1 MRINLMENSSTF
13 ALTEVNATTVGALR
27 QERNLGDAVINVDR
41 VVAADDHVLEDR
53 AEGEEMN
60 VAVVNKDKKGGKPDT
75 LRKRRKGSHKTIDAV
90 TRNHILLDVEAGMPV
105 AKAAKE
111 YGVHYTS
118 IYSWM
123 NKGIKAHR
131 RLKSDNKLS
140 STRLNANGTLTSKD
154 DAGTVR
160 RKIIAA
166 SKDVTKPTIL
176 PVETDHN
183 EIKSRVKEV
192 VLHISGTYVPAKG
205 QLRITRELLN
215 YLNEVG
221 AHLTK

>member
-27 QERNLGDAVINVDR
+27 QERDLGDAVINVDR
-41 VVAADDHVLEDR
+41 VVAADSHVLEERD
-53 AEGEEMN
+53 EGQEMN
-60 VAVVNKDKKGGKPDT
+60 VAVVNKDKKGGNT
-75 LRKRRKGSHKTIDAV
+75 TTMRKRKKGSSKTIDAI

-105 AKAAKE
+105 ARAAKA
-111 YGVHYTS
+111 YNVHYTS

-123 NKGIKAHR
+123 NKGIKAH
-131 RLKSDNKLS
+131 KKVKADAKLS
-140 STRLNANGTLTSKD
+140 STRINSNGTLTLD
-154 DAGTVR
+154 DKVT
-160 RKIIAA
+160 II
-166 SKDVTKPTIL
+166 PTIL
-176 PVETDHN
+176 PVETN
-183 EIKSRVKEV
+183 KFQPRVKEV
-192 VLHISGTYVPAKG
+192 ILHLSGTYVPAKG

>member
-27 QERNLGDAVINVDR
+27 QERDLGDAVINVDR
-41 VVAADDHVLEDR
+41 VVAADDHVLEERED
-53 AEGEEMN
+53 GQEMN
-60 VAVVNKDKKGGKPDT
+60 VAVVNKDKKGGKPAT
-75 LRKRRKGSHKTIDAV
+75 IRKRRQGSKKSVDLTL
-90 TRNHILLDVEAGMPV
+90 RNHILLDVEAGMPV

-123 NKGIKAHR
+123 NKGIKAHTKVR
-131 RLKSDNKLS
+131 ANTSTTKILS
-140 STRLNANGTLTSKD
+140 TTRVDQSGTIS
-154 DAGTVR
+154 
-160 RKIIAA
+160 
-166 SKDVTKPTIL
+166 IL
-176 PVETDHN
+176 PTETD
-183 EIKSRVKEV
+183 KFQPRVKEV
-192 VLHISGTYVPAKG
+192 ILHVSGTFVPAKG

>member
-60 VAVVNKDKKGGKPDT
+60 VAVVNKDKKGGKPAT
-75 LRKRRKGSHKTIDAV
+75 ITRRRKKGSHKQVDA
-90 TRNHILLDVEAGMPV
+90 TLRNHILLDVEAGMPI

-118 IYSWM
+118 IYSWI
-123 NKGIKAHR
+123 NKGIKAHTKVR
-131 RLKSDNKLS
+131 ANNTGTAKVLS
-140 STRLNANGTLTSKD
+140 TTRIDKVGNLS
-154 DAGTVR
+154 
-160 RKIIAA
+160 
-166 SKDVTKPTIL
+166 IL
-176 PVETDHN
+176 PTETD
-183 EIKSRVKEV
+183 KFQPRVKEV
-192 VLHISGTYVPAKG
+192 ILQISGTFVPAKG
-205 QLRITRELLN
+205 QLRITRELLS

>member
-60 VAVVNKDKKGGKPDT
+60 VAVVNKDKKGGKPAT
-75 LRKRRKGSHKTIDAV
+75 LRKRRKGSVKQVDA
-90 TRNHILLDVEAGMPV
+90 TLRNHILLDVEAGMPV

-123 NKGIKAHR
+123 NKGMKAHR
-131 RLKSDNKLS
+131 RLKTDKQLSASKLS
-140 STRLNANGTLTSKD
+140 TNGTLTTSTTTDK
-154 DAGTVR
+154 TVN
-160 RKIIAA
+160 
-166 SKDVTKPTIL
+166 IL
-176 PVETDHN
+176 PVDTDRN
-183 EIKSRVKEV
+183 EIKPRVKEV
-192 VLHISGTYVPAKG
+192 ILQISGTFVPAKG

>member
-41 VVAADDHVLEDR
+41 VVAADDHVLEER

-60 VAVVNKDKKGGKPDT
+60 VAVVNKDKKGGKPAT
-75 LRKRRKGSHKTIDAV
+75 ITRKRRKGSNKTIDAT

-105 AKAAKE
+105 AKAAKA
-111 YGVHYTS
+111 YNVHYTS

-123 NKGIKAHR
+123 NKGMKAHR
-131 RLKSDNKLS
+131 KLKTDNKLS
-140 STRLNANGTLTSKD
+140 STRINSNGTLTIKD
-154 DAGTVR
+154 
-160 RKIIAA
+160 K
-166 SKDVTKPTIL
+166 VTTEPTIL
-176 PVETDHN
+176 PAETRSDFQP
-183 EIKSRVKEV
+183 RVKEV
-192 VLHISGTYVPAKG
+192 ILHLSGTYVPAKG

>member
-60 VAVVNKDKKGGKPDT
+60 VAVVNKDKKGGKPAT
-75 LRKRRKGSHKTIDAV
+75 LRKRRKGSHKQIDAT

-105 AKAAKE
+105 ARAAKA

-123 NKGIKAHR
+123 NKGLKAHKK
-131 RLKSDNKLS
+131 LKTDNKLS
-140 STRLNANGTLTSKD
+140 STRINSNGTLTVKD
-154 DAGTVR
+154 
-160 RKIIAA
+160 KI
-166 SKDVTKPTIL
+166 TTMPTIL
-176 PVETDHN
+176 PTETN
-183 EIKSRVKEV
+183 TFQPRVKEV
-192 VLHISGTYVPAKG
+192 VLHLSGTYVPAKG

>member
-1 MRINLMENSSTF
+1 MLINLMENSSTF

-41 VVAADDHVLEDR
+41 VVAADDHVLEER
-53 AEGEEMN
+53 SEGEEMN
-60 VAVVNKDKKGGKPDT
+60 VAVVNKDKKGGKPAT
-75 LRKRRKGSHKTIDAV
+75 ITRKRRKGSHKQVDLTL
-90 TRNHILLDVEAGMPV
+90 RNHILLDVEAGMPV

-131 RLKSDNKLS
+131 KLKTDKKLS
-140 STRLNANGTLTSKD
+140 TTRLNTNGTLTTNTTTD
-154 DAGTVR
+154 TTAN
-160 RKIIAA
+160 
-166 SKDVTKPTIL
+166 IL
-176 PVETDHN
+176 PVDTNRN
-183 EIKSRVKEV
+183 EIKLRVKEV
-192 VLHISGTYVPAKG
+192 ILHVSGTFVPAKG

>member
-1 MRINLMENSSTF
+1 MLINLMENSSTF

-41 VVAADDHVLEDR
+41 VVAADDHVLEER
-53 AEGEEMN
+53 SEGEEMN
-60 VAVVNKDKKGGKPDT
+60 VAVVNKDKKGGKPAT
-75 LRKRRKGSHKTIDAV
+75 ITRKRRKGSHKQVDLTL
-90 TRNHILLDVEAGMPV
+90 RNHILLDVEAGMPV

-118 IYSWM
+118 IYSWI
-123 NKGIKAHR
+123 NKGIKAHS
-131 RLKSDNKLS
+131 RLKTDKKLS
-140 STRLNANGTLTSKD
+140 TTRLNTNGTLTTNTTTD
-154 DAGTVR
+154 TTAN
-160 RKIIAA
+160 
-166 SKDVTKPTIL
+166 IL
-176 PVETDHN
+176 PVDTNRN
-183 EIKSRVKEV
+183 EIKLRVKEV
-192 VLHISGTYVPAKG
+192 ILHVSGTFVPAKG

>member
-41 VVAADDHVLEDR
+41 VVAADDHVLEER
-53 AEGEEMN
+53 ADGEEMN
-60 VAVVNKDKKGGKPDT
+60 VAVVNKDKKGGKPAT
-75 LRKRRKGSHKTIDAV
+75 ITRKRKKGSNKTIDPV

-105 AKAAKE
+105 AKAAKA
-111 YGVHYTS
+111 YNVHYTS

-123 NKGIKAHR
+123 NKGMKAHR
-131 RLKSDNKLS
+131 KLKTDNKLS
-140 STRLNANGTLTSKD
+140 STRINSNGTLTVNDK
-154 DAGTVR
+154 
-160 RKIIAA
+160 
-166 SKDVTKPTIL
+166 VTTMPAIL
-176 PVETDHN
+176 PAETN
-183 EIKSRVKEV
+183 KFQPRVKEV
-192 VLHISGTYVPAKG
+192 ILHVSGTYVPAKG

>member
-41 VVAADDHVLEDR
+41 VVAADDHVLEER
-53 AEGEEMN
+53 ADGEEMN
-60 VAVVNKDKKGGKPDT
+60 VAVVNKDKKGGKPAT
-75 LRKRRKGSHKTIDAV
+75 ITRKRKKGSNKTIDPV

-105 AKAAKE
+105 AKAAKA
-111 YGVHYTS
+111 YNVHYTS

-123 NKGIKAHR
+123 NKGMKAHR
-131 RLKSDNKLS
+131 KLKTDNKLS
-140 STRLNANGTLTSKD
+140 STRINSNGTLTVKD
-154 DAGTVR
+154 KV
-160 RKIIAA
+160 I
-166 SKDVTKPTIL
+166 TKPVIL
-176 PVETDHN
+176 PVETDRN
-183 EIKSRVKEV
+183 EIKPRVKEV
-192 VLHISGTYVPAKG
+192 VLHLSGTYVPAKG

>member
-27 QERNLGDAVINVDR
+27 TERNLGDAVINVDR
-41 VVAADDHVLEDR
+41 VVAADDHVLEER
-53 AEGEEMN
+53 ADGEEMN
-60 VAVVNKDKKGGKPDT
+60 VAVVNKDKKGGKPAT
-75 LRKRRKGSHKTIDAV
+75 ITRKRRKGSNKTIDAT

-105 AKAAKE
+105 AKAAKA
-111 YGVHYTS
+111 YNVHYTS

-123 NKGIKAHR
+123 NKGLKAHKK
-131 RLKSDNKLS
+131 LKTDNKLS
-140 STRLNANGTLTSKD
+140 STRINSNGTLTVKD
-154 DAGTVR
+154 KVITN
-160 RKIIAA
+160 
-166 SKDVTKPTIL
+166 PTIL
-176 PVETDHN
+176 PVETDRN
-183 EIKSRVKEV
+183 EIKPRVKEV
-192 VLHISGTYVPAKG
+192 VLHLSGTYVPAKG

>member
-1 MRINLMENSSTF
+1 MENSSTF

-41 VVAADDHVLEDR
+41 VVAADDHVLEER
-53 AEGEEMN
+53 SEGEEMN
-60 VAVVNKDKKGGKPDT
+60 VAVVNKDKKGGKPAT
-75 LRKRRKGSHKTIDAV
+75 ITRKRRKGSHKQVDLTL
-90 TRNHILLDVEAGMPV
+90 RNHILLDVEAGMPV

-131 RLKSDNKLS
+131 KLKTDKKLS
-140 STRLNANGTLTSKD
+140 TTRLNTNGTLTTNTTTD
-154 DAGTVR
+154 TTAN
-160 RKIIAA
+160 
-166 SKDVTKPTIL
+166 IL
-176 PVETDHN
+176 PVDTNRN
-183 EIKSRVKEV
+183 EIKLRVKEV
-192 VLHISGTYVPAKG
+192 ILHVSGTFVPAKG

>member
-1 MRINLMENSSTF
+1 MLINLMENSSTF

-41 VVAADDHVLEDR
+41 VVAADDHVLEER
-53 AEGEEMN
+53 SEGEEMN
-60 VAVVNKDKKGGKPDT
+60 VAVVNKDKKGGKPAT
-75 LRKRRKGSHKTIDAV
+75 ITRKRRKGSHKQVDLTL
-90 TRNHILLDVEAGMPV
+90 RNHILLDVEAGMPV

-131 RLKSDNKLS
+131 KLKTDKKLS
-140 STRLNANGTLTSKD
+140 TTRLNANGTLTTDTS
-154 DAGTVR
+154 TVN
-160 RKIIAA
+160 
-166 SKDVTKPTIL
+166 IL
-176 PVETDHN
+176 PVDTDRN
-183 EIKSRVKEV
+183 EIKPRVKEV
-192 VLHISGTYVPAKG
+192 ILQISGTFVPAKG

>member
-27 QERNLGDAVINVDR
+27 QERDLGDAVINVDR
-41 VVAADDHVLEDR
+41 VVAADDHVLEER
-53 AEGEEMN
+53 ADGEEMN
-60 VAVVNKDKKGGKPDT
+60 VAVVNKDKKGGVVLQEISKPT
-75 LRKRRKGSHKTIDAV
+75 TIRKRRKGSNKTVDAI

-105 AKAAKE
+105 ARAAKA

-123 NKGIKAHR
+123 NKGIKAHNK
-131 RLKSDNKLS
+131 LKTDTKLS
-140 STRLNANGTLTSKD
+140 STRINSNGTLTVKEN
-154 DAGTVR
+154 TMR
-160 RKIIAA
+160 
-166 SKDVTKPTIL
+166 PTIL
-176 PVETDHN
+176 PTETN
-183 EIKSRVKEV
+183 EFQPRVKEV
-192 VLHISGTYVPAKG
+192 ILQVSGTFVPAKG
-205 QLRITRELLN
+205 QLRITRELLS

>member
-1 MRINLMENSSTF
+1 MLINLMENSSTF

-27 QERNLGDAVINVDR
+27 QERSLGDAVINVDR
-41 VVAADDHVLEDR
+41 VVAADDHVLEER
-53 AEGEEMN
+53 SEGEEMN
-60 VAVVNKDKKGGKPDT
+60 VAVVNKDKKGGKPAT
-75 LRKRRKGSHKTIDAV
+75 MIRKRKKGSTKPVDA
-90 TRNHILLDVEAGMPV
+90 TLRNHIMLDVEAGMPV

-123 NKGIKAHR
+123 NQGIKAHR
-131 RLKSDNKLS
+131 KLKTDKKLS
-140 STRLNANGTLTSKD
+140 TTKINTNGTLTT
-154 DAGTVR
+154 GTTVN
-160 RKIIAA
+160 
-166 SKDVTKPTIL
+166 IL
-176 PVETDHN
+176 PVDTDRN
-183 EIKSRVKEV
+183 EIKPRVKEV
-192 VLHISGTYVPAKG
+192 ILQISGTFVPAKG

>member
-60 VAVVNKDKKGGKPDT
+60 VAVVNKDKKGGKPST
-75 LRKRRKGSHKTIDAV
+75 ITRKRRKGSNKTIDAI

-105 AKAAKE
+105 AKAAKA
-111 YGVHYTS
+111 YNVHYTS

-123 NKGIKAHR
+123 NKGMKAHR
-131 RLKSDNKLS
+131 KLKTDNKLS
-140 STRLNANGTLTSKD
+140 STRINSNGTLTVKD
-154 DAGTVR
+154 KV
-160 RKIIAA
+160 I
-166 SKDVTKPTIL
+166 TKPAIL
-176 PVETDHN
+176 PVETDRN
-183 EIKSRVKEV
+183 EIKPRVKEV
-192 VLHISGTYVPAKG
+192 VLHLSGTYVPAKG

>member
-1 MRINLMENSSTF
+1 MLINLMENSSTF

-41 VVAADDHVLEDR
+41 VVAADDHVLEER
-53 AEGEEMN
+53 SEGEEMN
-60 VAVVNKDKKGGKPDT
+60 VAVVNKDKKGGKPAT
-75 LRKRRKGSHKTIDAV
+75 ITRKRKKGSNKTIDPV

-105 AKAAKE
+105 AKAAKA
-111 YGVHYTS
+111 YNVHYTS

-123 NKGIKAHR
+123 NKGMKAHR
-131 RLKSDNKLS
+131 KLKTDNKLS
-140 STRLNANGTLTSKD
+140 STRINSNGTLTVNDK
-154 DAGTVR
+154 
-160 RKIIAA
+160 
-166 SKDVTKPTIL
+166 VTTMPAIL
-176 PVETDHN
+176 PAETN
-183 EIKSRVKEV
+183 KFQPRVKEV
-192 VLHISGTYVPAKG
+192 ILHVSGTYVPAKG

>member
-13 ALTEVNATTVGALR
+13 AVTETNATTVGALR

-41 VVAADDHVLEDR
+41 VVAADDHVLEER

-60 VAVVNKDKKGGKPDT
+60 VAVVNKDKKGGKPAT
-75 LRKRRKGSHKTIDAV
+75 ITRRRKKGSHKQVDA
-90 TRNHILLDVEAGMPV
+90 TLRNHILLDVEAGMPV

-131 RLKSDNKLS
+131 RLKVDKQLS
-140 STRLNANGTLTSKD
+140 ATRLSTNGTLTTNTTTDK
-154 DAGTVR
+154 TVN
-160 RKIIAA
+160 
-166 SKDVTKPTIL
+166 IL
-176 PVETDHN
+176 PVETNRN
-183 EIKSRVKEV
+183 EIKPRVKEV
-192 VLHISGTYVPAKG
+192 ILQISGTFVPAKG

>member
-41 VVAADDHVLEDR
+41 VVAADDHVLEER
-53 AEGEEMN
+53 SEGEEMN
-60 VAVVNKDKKGGKPDT
+60 VAVVNKDKKGGKPAT
-75 LRKRRKGSHKTIDAV
+75 ITSRKRKKGSTKAIDPV
-90 TRNHILLDVEAGMPV
+90 LRNHILLDVEAGMPV

-111 YGVHYTS
+111 YNVHYTS

-131 RLKSDNKLS
+131 KMKARGYNNLS
-140 STRLNANGTLTSKD
+140 STKLNTNGTLTTD
-154 DAGTVR
+154 RVQNHTV
-160 RKIIAA
+160 
-166 SKDVTKPTIL
+166 SIL
-176 PVETDHN
+176 PADTNRN
-183 EIKSRVKEV
+183 EIKPRVKEV
-192 VLHISGTYVPAKG
+192 ILQISGTFVPAKG

>member
-41 VVAADDHVLEDR
+41 VVAADDHVLEER

-60 VAVVNKDKKGGKPDT
+60 VAVVNKDKKGGKPAT
-75 LRKRRKGSHKTIDAV
+75 ITRKRRKGSNKTIDAT

-105 AKAAKE
+105 AKAAKA
-111 YGVHYTS
+111 YNVHYTS

-123 NKGIKAHR
+123 NKGMKAHR
-131 RLKSDNKLS
+131 KLKTDNKLS
-140 STRLNANGTLTSKD
+140 STRINSNGTLTVNDK
-154 DAGTVR
+154 
-160 RKIIAA
+160 
-166 SKDVTKPTIL
+166 VTTMPAIL
-176 PVETDHN
+176 PAETN
-183 EIKSRVKEV
+183 KFQPRVKEV
-192 VLHISGTYVPAKG
+192 ILHVSGTFVPAKG

>member
-1 MRINLMENSSTF
+1 MSININLMENSSTF

-41 VVAADDHVLEDR
+41 VVAADDHVLEER
-53 AEGEEMN
+53 PEGEEMN
-60 VAVVNKDKKGGKPDT
+60 VAVVNKDKKGGQPT
-75 LRKRRKGSHKTIDAV
+75 TIARKRKKGSHKPVDLTL
-90 TRNHILLDVEAGMPV
+90 RNHILLDVEAGMPV

-131 RLKSDNKLS
+131 KLKTDKKLS
-140 STRLNANGTLTSKD
+140 TTRLNTNGTLTTNTTTD
-154 DAGTVR
+154 TTAN
-160 RKIIAA
+160 
-166 SKDVTKPTIL
+166 IL
-176 PVETDHN
+176 PVDTNRN
-183 EIKSRVKEV
+183 EIKLRVKEV
-192 VLHISGTYVPAKG
+192 ILHVSGTFVPAKG

>member
-41 VVAADDHVLEDR
+41 VVAADDHVLEER
-53 AEGEEMN
+53 ADGEEMN
-60 VAVVNKDKKGGKPDT
+60 VAVVNKDKKGGKPAT
-75 LRKRRKGSHKTIDAV
+75 ITRKRRKGSNKTIDAT

-105 AKAAKE
+105 AKAAKA
-111 YGVHYTS
+111 YNVHYTS

-123 NKGIKAHR
+123 NKGLKAHKK
-131 RLKSDNKLS
+131 LKTDNKLS
-140 STRLNANGTLTSKD
+140 STRINSNGTLTVKD
-154 DAGTVR
+154 KV
-160 RKIIAA
+160 I
-166 SKDVTKPTIL
+166 TKPTIL
-176 PVETDHN
+176 PVETDRN
-183 EIKSRVKEV
+183 EIKPRVKEV
-192 VLHISGTYVPAKG
+192 VLHLSGTYVPAKG